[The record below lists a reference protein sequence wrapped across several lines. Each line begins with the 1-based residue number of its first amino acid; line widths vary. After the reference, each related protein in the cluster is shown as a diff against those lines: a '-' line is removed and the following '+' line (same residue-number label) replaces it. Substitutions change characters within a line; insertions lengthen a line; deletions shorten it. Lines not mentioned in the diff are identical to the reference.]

1 MKQSVIALFIAIMST
16 LLKALSLR
24 SYGVGAGFLSSAYLT
39 HNLSK
44 RAVCEPTSRQ
54 MSSASVA
61 LANNPLLKK
70 DSTPLFAEITNE
82 HILPAVQ
89 KDLASLKTGFSG
101 KFLCRF
107 CHTFNR

>member
-1 MKQSVIALFIAIMST
+1 MST

-44 RAVCEPTSRQ
+44 RAVCEPARQ
-54 MSSASVA
+54 LSTTSVA
-61 LANNPLLKK
+61 LASNPLLKK
-70 DSTPLFAEITNE
+70 DSTPLFAEITND

-101 KFLCRF
+101 NLCGIVVLAQQ
-107 CHTFNR
+107 